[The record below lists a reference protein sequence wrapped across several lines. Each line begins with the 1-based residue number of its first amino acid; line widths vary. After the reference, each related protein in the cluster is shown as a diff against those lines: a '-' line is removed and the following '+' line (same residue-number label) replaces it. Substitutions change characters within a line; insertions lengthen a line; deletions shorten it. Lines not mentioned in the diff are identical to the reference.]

1 MDLGTRW
8 WMGKNRT
15 GLGLS
20 TITLGFEEEKAHDD
34 DENKER
40 FLFHFSGE
48 LLNNGGPV
56 GKSVLRRS
64 SPN

>member
-48 LLNNGGPV
+48 LL
-56 GKSVLRRS
+56 K
-64 SPN
+64 